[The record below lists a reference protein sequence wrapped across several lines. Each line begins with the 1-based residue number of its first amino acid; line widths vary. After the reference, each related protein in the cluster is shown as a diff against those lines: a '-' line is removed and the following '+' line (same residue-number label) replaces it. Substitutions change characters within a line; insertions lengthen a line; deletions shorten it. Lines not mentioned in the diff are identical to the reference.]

1 MGILEQTGRPHGL
14 GREQTLVLRTLS
26 TLGKLDSKRV
36 LLRCDLN
43 VPISNGVITDDGR
56 IRASLPT
63 IRHLIAEGAIVI
75 ICSHL
80 GRPEGARVDKYSLR
94 PVAERLAELLGQAIS
109 FSDDCFGSETEG
121 LVSNLRSKQ
130 VLLLE
135 NLRFHSAETS
145 NFDSERFEF
154 AKKLAGL
161 ADLYISDGFGVLHR
175 KQASV
180 YEVAKLLPAAAG
192 LLVEKELSVLEQLT
206 QSDSRPYTVVLGG
219 SKVSDKLGVISAL
232 LPRVDN
238 LLIGGGMVFTF
249 LAALG
254 HKVGKSLLEE
264 SQIETVRGYLEQARV
279 LGVNIVLPTDIVM
292 ASSFAADARFSI
304 SAIDQLE
311 QTQFGDN
318 GIGLDIGPDT
328 AKVFAQFVSSSKL
341 CFWNGPMG
349 VFEFESFSAGTRS
362 VAQALTD
369 IKGLGVVGGGDS
381 AAAVRSLGFQ
391 DSEFGHVSTGGG
403 ASLEYLEGKSLP
415 GLEVLA

>member
-1 MGILEQTGRPHGL
+1 LK
-14 GREQTLVLRTLS
+14 TLS
-26 TLGKLDSKRV
+26 ALGPLSSKRV

-43 VPISNGVITDDGR
+43 VPIKDGAITDDGR
-56 IRASLPT
+56 IRASIPT
-63 IRHLIAEGAIVI
+63 IKYLVDQGAKVV

-80 GRPEGARVDKYSLR
+80 GRPEGTKVGKYSLS
-94 PVAERLAELLGQAIS
+94 PVAIRLAELLGQEVS
-109 FSDDCFGSETEG
+109 FSDDCIGSSAEEAASKLDDG
-121 LVSNLRSKQ
+121 EVLV
-130 VLLLE
+130 LE
-135 NLRFHSAETS
+135 NLRFHAAETS
-145 NFDSERFEF
+145 NDESERKHF
-154 AKKLAGL
+154 ALKLSSL
-161 ADLYISDGFGVLHR
+161 AELYVGDGFGVLHR

-180 YEVAKLLPAAAG
+180 YEVAKLMPSAAG
-192 LLVEKELSVLEQLT
+192 LLVEIELGVLSQLMK
-206 QSDSRPYTVVLGG
+206 SDSHPYTVVLGG

-264 SQIETVRGYLEQARV
+264 SQIVTVKGYLAQAKT

-292 ASSFAADARFSI
+292 ASGFAADAKFQV
-304 SAIDQLE
+304 APVDQLE
-311 QTQFGDN
+311 KTEFGEN
-318 GIGLDIGPDT
+318 GIGLDIGPES
-328 AKVFAQFVSSSKL
+328 ASKFADMVATSKL

-362 VAQALTD
+362 IAEALTRTQ
-369 IKGLGVVGGGDS
+369 GLGVVGGGDS
-381 AAAVRSLGFQ
+381 AAAVRQLGFK
-391 DSEFGHVSTGGG
+391 DSEFGHISTGGG